1 MIDLDKEKIHVIR
14 NAYSKE
20 LINFVSDYL
29 FLKRKVV
36 TKLTQDQEIPKSSP
50 EWGLIEGDVQVSN
63 TYAHYSDLCAEI
75 LLDRGVQIIKEKT
88 GIEVTPTYSYLRIYK
103 HGDAL
108 ERHKDRYSCEI
119 SATLSIYKDKDWPIF
134 ADASGKEN
142 QDGKP
147 IELEP
152 GDLMLY
158 KGEEIEHWRETFYG
172 ENHIQIFLHYNKKGS
187 ERAEQNKFDKREFL
201 GLPSYYSKK

>member
-1 MIDLDKEKIHVIR
+1 MINLDKEKIHVIK

-20 LINFVSDYL
+20 LIKFIAEYL
-29 FLKRKVV
+29 FLKRKVA
-36 TKLTQDQEIPKSSP
+36 TKLMQDSEIPRSAV
-50 EWGLIEGDVQVSN
+50 EWGKWDDHQAPN
-63 TYAHYSDLCAEI
+63 TYVHYADICAEI
-75 LLDRGVQIIKEKT
+75 LLERGSEIIKEKT

-108 ERHKDRYSCEI
+108 ERHRDRHACEV
-119 SATLSIYKDKDWPIF
+119 SATLNIYKDKDWPIF
-134 ADASGKEN
+134 ADPSGKKN
-142 QDGKP
+142 QDGIP

-172 ENHIQIFLHYNKKGS
+172 ENHIQVFLHYNKKGS
-187 ERAEQNKFDKREFL
+187 ERAEKNKFDTREFL
-201 GLPSYYSKK
+201 GLPDYYKR

>member
-1 MIDLDKEKIHVIR
+1 MIDVDKDKIHVIK

-20 LINFVSDYL
+20 VINFVRDYL

-36 TKLTQDQEIPKSSP
+36 TKLMNDNQIPYCAE
-50 EWGLIEGDVQVSN
+50 EWGSIKGDEQVEG
-63 TYAHYSDLCAEI
+63 TYSHYADLCAEI
-75 LLDRGVQIIKEKT
+75 LLDRGAKIIKEKT
-88 GIEVTPTYSYLRIYK
+88 GMEVTPTYSYLRIYK

-119 SATLSIYKDKDWPIF
+119 SATLNIYKDKNWPIF
-134 ADASGKEN
+134 ADTSGKEN

-172 ENHIQIFLHYNKKGS
+172 DDYIQIFLHYNRIGS
-187 ERAEQNKFDKREFL
+187 ERAKQNKFDKREFL
-201 GLPSYYSKK
+201 GLPSYYRK